1 MGFIQRKFVWAVL
14 YAVILTSFTVYVAL
28 DTFVIARAYTAVPSA
43 GGDNAAAYDPVRP
56 DMEADSASKVSDSPV
71 ITSDSYSDE
80 HMHIQITEY
89 REYDTAIYVADIS
102 ISSAEYL
109 KTALAQNTYGKN
121 ITENTSQ
128 IARANNAILAINGD
142 YYGAQTKGYVLKNGV
157 LYRESASQA
166 REDLAIWADGSF
178 LIITESDDSASALLE
193 NGVVQ
198 ILSFGP
204 ALVVNGTVCVSNT
217 QEVGKAKASNPRTA
231 IGIVD
236 SLHYLFVVSDGRTD
250 QSEGLSLYQLAAF
263 MQGLGADT
271 AYNLDGGGS
280 STLYFNG
287 AVINNP
293 TTNGKTIKER
303 GVSDIVYI
311 GY

>member
-28 DTFVIARAYTAVPSA
+28 DTFVIARAYTAVPSS

-102 ISSAEYL
+102 ISSAKYL

-178 LIITESDDSASALLE
+178 LIITESADSASALLE

-204 ALVVNGTVCVSNT
+204 ALVVNGAVCVSNT

>member
-157 LYRESASQA
+157 LYRESAAQA

-178 LIITESDDSASALLE
+178 LIITESADSASALLE

-204 ALVVNGTVCVSNT
+204 ALVVNGAVCVSNT